1 MEGLEWVMNYYTK
14 GCIDWRWHYKYN
26 YPPLFNDLLK
36 FIPSFDT
43 VMIEPNKHTNVSP
56 YVQLSYVLPIESLP
70 LIPND
75 IGEKLLKEKREYYT
89 EQYDIKWAFCKFMWE
104 SHLELPHIDLDDL
117 EEFVTNI

>member
-1 MEGLEWVMNYYTK
+1 
-14 GCIDWRWHYKYN
+14 
-26 YPPLFNDLLK
+26 
-36 FIPSFDT
+36 
-43 VMIEPNKHTNVSP
+43 MIEPNKHTNVSP